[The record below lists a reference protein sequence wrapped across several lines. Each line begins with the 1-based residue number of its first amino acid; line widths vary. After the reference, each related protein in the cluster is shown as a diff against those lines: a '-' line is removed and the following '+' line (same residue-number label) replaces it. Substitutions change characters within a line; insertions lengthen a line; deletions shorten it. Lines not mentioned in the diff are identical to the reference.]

1 MNNSFG
7 ELFRVTTFG
16 ESHGAALGVVI
27 DGVPAGLEIDMEFIA
42 AEMARRKPGQSDVS
56 TARNEADAPE
66 ILSGIF
72 EGKATGTPLT
82 FLIRNN
88 NQHSSDY
95 SNIKDIY
102 RPGHADY
109 TFEKKYG
116 IRDYRGGGR
125 SSGRETCARVAAGA
139 VAKLLLRKFGITVR
153 ACTVQIG
160 SVKSGNPDWTV
171 IEKNVVRCGD
181 LTAAELMHTEIRNAA
196 SKGDS
201 IGGMIHCEILGVPPG
216 LGEPVFDKFDA
227 LLAHAML
234 SIGGVKGFEIGR
246 GFGVADQNGSS
257 NNDCMSPDGFLSN
270 HAGGVLGGISNGNV
284 IDFRIAVKPTPSIFV
299 PQQTID
305 REGNAKEIT
314 ISGRHDPCLVPRIV
328 PVAEAMT
335 ALVTADLLLRSRIN
349 RLDQFSGE

>member
-7 ELFRVTTFG
+7 ELFRITTFG

-27 DGVPAGLEIDMEFIA
+27 DGVPAGLEIDTDFIA
-42 AEMARRKPGQSDVS
+42 SEMARRRPGQSDVS

-66 ILSGIF
+66 ILSGVF

-82 FLIRNN
+82 LLIRNS

-95 SNIKDIY
+95 SNIMNIY

-109 TFEKKYG
+109 TIDKKYG
-116 IRDYRGGGR
+116 FRDYRGGGR

-139 VAKLLLRKFGITVR
+139 VAKLLLRQFGITVR
-153 ACTVQIG
+153 ACTIQIG
-160 SVKSGNPDWTV
+160 SVKAEKRDWAIVET
-171 IEKNVVRCGD
+171 NSVRCAD
-181 LTAAELMHTEIRNAA
+181 DSVAEAMHDEIRAAA
-196 SKGDS
+196 SRSDS
-201 IGGMIHCEILGVPPG
+201 VGGMIHCEIAGVPVG

-246 GFGVADQNGSS
+246 GFEVAEQYGST
-257 NNDCMSPDGFLSN
+257 NNDGMSPEGFLSN

-284 IDFRIAVKPTPSIFV
+284 IDFRIAVKPTPSIYL
-299 PQQTID
+299 PQSSID
-305 REGNAKEIT
+305 RDGNAAEVAIR
-314 ISGRHDPCLVPRIV
+314 GRHDPCLVPRIV
-328 PVAEAMT
+328 PVAEAMA
-335 ALVTADLLLRSRIN
+335 ALVTADLFLRSRIN
-349 RLDQFSGE
+349 RLDQL

>member
-7 ELFRVTTFG
+7 ELFRITTFG

-27 DGVPAGLEIDMEFIA
+27 DGVPAGLEIDTDFIA
-42 AEMARRKPGQSDVS
+42 SEMARRRPGQSDVS

-66 ILSGIF
+66 ILSGVF

-82 FLIRNN
+82 LLIRNS

-95 SNIKDIY
+95 SNIMNIY

-109 TFEKKYG
+109 TFDKKYG
-116 IRDYRGGGR
+116 FRDYRGGGR

-139 VAKLLLRKFGITVR
+139 VAKLLLRQFGITVR
-153 ACTVQIG
+153 ACTIRIG
-160 SVKSGNPDWTV
+160 SVKAEKRDWDIVETNP
-171 IEKNVVRCGD
+171 VRCAD
-181 LTAAELMHTEIRNAA
+181 ASVADAMYDEIRAAA
-196 SKGDS
+196 SRSDS
-201 IGGMIHCEILGVPPG
+201 IGGMIHCEISGVPVG

-246 GFGVADQNGSS
+246 GFDVAEQYGST
-257 NNDCMSPDGFLSN
+257 NNDGMTSDGFLSN

-284 IDFRIAVKPTPSIFV
+284 IDFRLAVKPTPSIFL
-299 PQQTID
+299 PQSTVDRDGAPVDVTI
-305 REGNAKEIT
+305 R
-314 ISGRHDPCLVPRIV
+314 GRHDPCLVPRIV
-328 PVAEAMT
+328 PVAEAMA
-335 ALVTADLLLRSRIN
+335 ALVTADLFLRSRIN
-349 RLDQFSGE
+349 RIDQL